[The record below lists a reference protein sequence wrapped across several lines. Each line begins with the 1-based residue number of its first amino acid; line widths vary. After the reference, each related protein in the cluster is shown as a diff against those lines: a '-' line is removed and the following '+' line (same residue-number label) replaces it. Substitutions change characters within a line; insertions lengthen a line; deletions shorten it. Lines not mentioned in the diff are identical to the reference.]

1 MLDIFLTLDS
11 CLLTLNIKR
20 IYNQTDKADGLRIL
34 VDRLWPRGVTKER
47 AQVDRWMKD
56 IAPSTEL
63 RKQFHANPQNWAEFQ
78 HNYITELQ
86 QSKEAVN
93 ELIEL
98 IKTHETVT
106 LLYSVHDE
114 QQNHAVLLRE
124 FLLTRVLPHVK
135 QC

>member
-1 MLDIFLTLDS
+1 LI
-11 CLLTLNIKR
+11 LNLKR
-20 IYNQTDKADGLRIL
+20 IYNAADKADGIRIL

-47 AQVDRWMKD
+47 AQIDHWMKD
-56 IAPSTEL
+56 VAPSTEL

-78 HNYITELQ
+78 HNYIAELH

-98 IKTHETVT
+98 IKTHDTVT

-124 FLLTRVLPHVK
+124 FLLTVI
-135 QC
+135 

>member
-1 MLDIFLTLDS
+1 MGE
-11 CLLTLNIKR
+11 LLIKR
-20 IYNQTDKADGLRIL
+20 IYSPADKADGLRIL

-47 AQVDRWMKD
+47 AQIDRWMKD

-78 HNYITELQ
+78 HSYIAELQ
-86 QSKEAVN
+86 RSKEAVN

-98 IKTHETVT
+98 IKTHDTVT

-114 QQNHAVLLRE
+114 QQNHAVVLQE
-124 FLLTRVLPHVK
+124 FLLTFI
-135 QC
+135 

>member
-1 MLDIFLTLDS
+1 LILKL
-11 CLLTLNIKR
+11 KR
-20 IYNQTDKADGLRIL
+20 IYNPANKADGLRIL

-47 AQVDRWMKD
+47 AQIDRWMKNV
-56 IAPSTEL
+56 APSTEL

-78 HNYITELQ
+78 HNYIVELQ
-86 QSKEAVN
+86 QAKEAVN

-114 QQNHAVLLRE
+114 QQNHAVVLRE
-124 FLLTRVLPHVK
+124 FLLTIA
-135 QC
+135 

>member
-1 MLDIFLTLDS
+1 MI
-11 CLLTLNIKR
+11 LNLKR
-20 IYNQTDKADGLRIL
+20 IYNTADKADGLRIL

-47 AQVDRWMKD
+47 AQIDRWMKEV
-56 IAPSTEL
+56 APSTEL

-78 HNYITELQ
+78 HNYIAELQ
-86 QSKEAVN
+86 QAPEAVN

-114 QQNHAVLLRE
+114 QRNHAVVLRA
-124 FLLTRVLPHVK
+124 FLLTMLKDH
-135 QC
+135 